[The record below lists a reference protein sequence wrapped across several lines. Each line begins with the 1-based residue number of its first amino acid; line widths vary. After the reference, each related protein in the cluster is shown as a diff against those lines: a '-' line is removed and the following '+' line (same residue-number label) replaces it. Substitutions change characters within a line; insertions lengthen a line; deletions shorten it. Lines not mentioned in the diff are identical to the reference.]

1 MVYRKFF
8 LARVVPILCLVGAM
22 NANLAWGS
30 LVYEGVLSGKGA
42 GIGASNIVLTIQNN
56 PTEQGCVGW
65 GGPVTKDVIGS
76 AACPSGLSPSIT
88 GGDEKKSPSQTA
100 TQTVAATG
108 VQGGSSIT
116 VILNIQEPAGGS
128 ITIENVSLT
137 VYDPNGNVLYN
148 TRNMFDSGT
157 PPGGGIFVQN
167 SFQGQGNLGFG
178 FILDATQAA
187 AISPFICT
195 SATATGCG
203 GAGVAKPG
211 NANNHLGL
219 AGLLGGTSGGNET
232 FSIAD
237 AANVLVVPEPITMLS
252 FGGGLALLA
261 LSGRLRGTPRKG

>member
-1 MVYRKFF
+1 MVYRKFTVG
-8 LARVVPILCLVGAM
+8 RVVPVLCLLGAV

-42 GIGASNIVLTIQNN
+42 GIGASNVVLTIQHN
-56 PTEQGCVGW
+56 PSEQGCVGW
-65 GGPVTKDVIGS
+65 NGSANVIGS
-76 AACPSGLSPSIT
+76 GACPTGLTPAIT
-88 GGDEKKSPSQTA
+88 GGDEKTAQSQTG

-108 VQGGSSIT
+108 VQGGSSIV

-128 ITIENVSLT
+128 ITIENISLT
-137 VYDPNGNVLYN
+137 AYSPTGSVLYN
-148 TRNMFDSGT
+148 SGNMFDAGT
-157 PPGGGIFVQN
+157 PPGGGLFVQN

-195 SATATGCG
+195 SAAAAGCG
-203 GAGVAKPG
+203 GVANAA
-211 NANNHLGL
+211 NANNRLGL

-237 AANVLVVPEPITMLS
+237 ASNVLVVPEPITMLT
-252 FGGGLALLA
+252 FGAGLALLA
-261 LSGRLRGTPRKG
+261 FAHRLRGTARKG